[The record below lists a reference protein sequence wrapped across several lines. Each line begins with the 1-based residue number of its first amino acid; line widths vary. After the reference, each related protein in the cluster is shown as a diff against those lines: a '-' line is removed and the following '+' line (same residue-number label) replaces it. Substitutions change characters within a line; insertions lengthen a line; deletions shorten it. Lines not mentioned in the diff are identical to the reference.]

1 MTAAAGNPR
10 PQPSVDPGVAVVAGP
25 AVDHAMVARAD
36 IGAGRATDP
45 GPASNRGPEP
55 GRCSTGNRCFDP
67 ECPSGLPH
75 QGQGPPPG
83 LAARAVAS
91 LVLAIVAPFSLALS
105 APFASFAM
113 LLTFPYEGPSAA
125 PWLAPL
131 VFWSMPFIFGSIS
144 TALAL
149 TALRKWGTSFE
160 RSGLAIAALWI
171 SGVIFVIGLIFT
183 LRFMY
188 LMQLG

>member
-1 MTAAAGNPR
+1 MPAAAGNPCS
-10 PQPSVDPGVAVVAGP
+10 QPSVDPGVAVVAGP
-25 AVDHAMVARAD
+25 ALDHAMVARAD
-36 IGAGRATDP
+36 IVAGRATDP
-45 GPASNRGPEP
+45 GPASSRGSEP
-55 GRCSTGNRCFDP
+55 GRDSTGNRCFDR
-67 ECPSGLPH
+67 ECPSGFPH

-91 LVLAIVAPFSLALS
+91 LVLAIVAPFSLALC

-125 PWLAPL
+125 PL
-131 VFWSMPFIFGSIS
+131 VFWSMPFIFGLIS

-160 RSGLAIAALWI
+160 RSGLAVAALWI

>member
-1 MTAAAGNPR
+1 M
-10 PQPSVDPGVAVVAGP
+10 
-25 AVDHAMVARAD
+25 
-36 IGAGRATDP
+36 
-45 GPASNRGPEP
+45 
-55 GRCSTGNRCFDP
+55 
-67 ECPSGLPH
+67 
-75 QGQGPPPG
+75 
-83 LAARAVAS
+83 
-91 LVLAIVAPFSLALS
+91 APFSLALS
-105 APFASFAM
+105 ATFASFAM

-171 SGVIFVIGLIFT
+171 SGVIFVLGLIFT